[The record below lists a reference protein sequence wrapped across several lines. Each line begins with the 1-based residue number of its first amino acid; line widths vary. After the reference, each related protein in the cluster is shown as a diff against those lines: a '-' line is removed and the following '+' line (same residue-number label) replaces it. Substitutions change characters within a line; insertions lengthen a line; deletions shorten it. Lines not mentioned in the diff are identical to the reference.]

1 MSLIKYSIIYGLR
14 KPNVDL
20 KHTGKV
26 NWKAYRWK
34 IFSKNNASY
43 IYPVCEL
50 ITTPFSPSS
59 QGGDEGEVFHRLF
72 TILVMDTKTA

>member
-14 KPNVDL
+14 KPNEGL
-20 KHTGKV
+20 KHAEKV
-26 NWKAYRWK
+26 NGKAYRWK
-34 IFSKNNASY
+34 RVSKNNASY

-50 ITTPFSPSS
+50 ITTPLSPPS

-72 TILVMDTKTA
+72 TI